1 MVSSSPY
8 VGGAGVAVGAVGGTA
23 GAGFE
28 MAVLQKRILHKRSK
42 VSEVLVF

>member
-1 MVSSSPY
+1 MYIFIV
-8 VGGAGVAVGAVGGTA
+8 VEAA

-28 MAVLQKRILHKRSK
+28 MAVLQKRIPHRKAK